1 MHYNKQ
7 KTRVKNSTTGFVG
20 GSWQQDMN
28 GYSLKMDGV
37 IDSGNE
43 YHTSITINK
52 QF

>member
-28 GYSLKMDGV
+28 GYSLITDGV
-37 IDSGNE
+37 VDSVGE
-43 YHTSITINK
+43 RRTSIKINK
-52 QF
+52 KF